1 MSRQPRRSAH
11 DRRWRL
17 PPIPAHASHS
27 FAGASLLEEL
37 SGTLGFA
44 LWQSFRDVQLWT
56 STPERERARLFAPGA
71 AESRATPA
79 AREIR
84 APLGVLL
91 DMVKD
96 PTGAREEAVG
106 GACAEISRWAEER
119 GAISSAL
126 AFAEAAAGAAA
137 QDAALAYAAG
147 RLARRRGEYAR
158 AESWFLRAAGLGRR
172 SGDWE
177 SYAIAWVGMGKL
189 QILRGSLPRAR
200 RVLLRALRVARRNR
214 LREVEGMA
222 LHNLVVVATES
233 DDLAAAEAWAGEA
246 FRTYGPGHAEV
257 VRIAHDL
264 AHIWN
269 LQGLFVRAQ
278 AVFQALLPHFT
289 DPADRLFV
297 LSNLVRS
304 AGGAGDGA
312 VFRDAWAEAWTL
324 AESPHAQDGV
334 SRAMLDL
341 ARGAASAGENEL
353 AGAAA
358 GRAATLS
365 AGRDEAKVRAEAES
379 LLESLATAGA
389 TPEVH
394 DGTASDDGAGDRLA
408 AEIIASLNARAGV

>member
-1 MSRQPRRSAH
+1 MSRQPRRLSP

-56 STPERERARLFAPGA
+56 STPERERVRLFAPGA
-71 AESRATPA
+71 VASRATTP

-84 APLGVLL
+84 VPLGVLL
-91 DMVKD
+91 DMVKE
-96 PTGAREEAVG
+96 PAGAQEEAVG

-119 GAISSAL
+119 GAIASAL
-126 AFAEAAAGAAA
+126 AFAEAAAGASP

-189 QILRGSLPRAR
+189 QLLRGSLHRAR

-214 LREVEGMA
+214 FRGIEGMA
-222 LHNLVVVATES
+222 LHNLVLVATES
-233 DDLAAAEAWAGEA
+233 GDLAGAEAWASEA
-246 FRTYGPGHAEV
+246 VRTYGPGHAEIA
-257 VRIAHDL
+257 RIAHDL

-269 LQGLFVRAQ
+269 LQGLFGRAQ

-304 AGGAGDGA
+304 AGGAGDRG

-341 ARGAASAGENEL
+341 ARGAASAGENEF
-353 AGAAA
+353 AAQAA
-358 GRAATLS
+358 GRAAALA
-365 AGRDEAKVRAEAES
+365 AGRDEAGVRAEADA
-379 LLESLATAGA
+379 LLESLDTAAVSPGVPDGA
-389 TPEVH
+389 AA
-394 DGTASDDGAGDRLA
+394 GDDAGDRLA